1 MVCDQ
6 KEEVGEVGVAVFL
19 ISLMCFSLPGPSSL
33 TDNGA

>member
-19 ISLMCFSLPGPSSL
+19 ISLMYFSLPGPSSL